1 MIWFGYISHPS
12 RGAEGYL
19 FVSSRVLPA
28 IGPIGGW
35 TVGYNDFNNLD
46 MQTLWWLSNK
56 FFLKFNM
63 GVKKRRISRWFRIR
77 WKSFEKRHHKK
88 FIGKNVTEKALFF
101 HFLLIFV
108 KFFLLIIFVGAF
120 LYNFFNGFEISGK
133 FCVFRYLFWFFLKHF
148 FWVLLALFANFEA
161 QRARNSSKNQK
172 TYLVNV
178 S

>member
-1 MIWFGYISHPS
+1 MIWFGNISRPS
-12 RGAEGYL
+12 RGAKGYL

-35 TVGYNDFNNLD
+35 IVGYNDFNNLD
-46 MQTLWWLSNK
+46 MQTLWWLPNN
-56 FFLKFNM
+56 FFFKLNM

-88 FIGKNVTEKALFF
+88 VIGKNVTEKALFF
-101 HFLLIFV
+101 LLFTHFCQIFFAYNFCWCIFV
-108 KFFLLIIFVGAF
+108 QLFQRIRNQREILRFLISFLIKKKNLG
-120 LYNFFNGFEISGK
+120 
-133 FCVFRYLFWFFLKHF
+133 
-148 FWVLLALFANFEA
+148 VLLALFANFDA
-161 QRARNSSKNQK
+161 QRAWNSSKNQK